1 MEVLSLI
8 SLQVKV
14 QLPPSKQSFIIKKA
28 ELHYCICVVQQYRKT
43 GVIYCW

>member
-14 QLPPSKQSFIIKKA
+14 QLPPSKQTIIKRA
-28 ELHYCICVVQQYRKT
+28 ELHYYFCVVQQYRKT
-43 GVIYCW
+43 GVIYC